1 MHVNLLISGN
11 SVPAVGGG
19 KFVRKNP
26 ISKVVVTTAAAAKK
40 EDVDNAVEAA
50 AEAFKTWSKTGP
62 TARRSILLK
71 IADEFERSVADFM
84 GKAHEETGATKM
96 WLGFNVKVAAG
107 MIREAAAMTTQIK
120 GEVIPSDKP
129 GSTAMAVRRPVGVLV
144 GMAPWNAPIILAVRA
159 CVMPI
164 ACGNTVVLK
173 ASERCP
179 GTHRMIAEVFQKG
192 GLPDGVLN
200 VITHSAED
208 APEVVTSLI
217 AHPKVKRIN
226 FTGSTPVGKII
237 AAEAAKCLKPVLL
250 ELGGKAP
257 MLVLKDANVDAAVN
271 AAAFGAYMNQG
282 QICMST
288 ERLIVDERI
297 ADEFVEKFAAKA
309 ASLSFGDGTSGD
321 VVIGSVVDEDILDRV
336 RVLVDDARNKGA
348 VIACGEVPVSGT
360 VMGATIVDWVTK
372 DMSIYGQESFG
383 PVVAV
388 IRARDADHA
397 IELANDSDF
406 GLAASVFATD
416 INEAIRVANSIDSG
430 ICHINGPTVFDEA
443 QMPFGGIKDSGYG
456 KFGGQQGVE
465 QFTELRWLTIEDPNQ
480 HYPF

>member
-1 MHVNLLISGN
+1 MNVNLLIGGK
-11 SVPAVGGG
+11 SVPAIDGGE
-19 KFVRKNP
+19 FVRKNP
-26 ISKVVVTTAAAAKK
+26 ISKDVVTTAAAAKK
-40 EDVDNAVEAA
+40 ADVDQAVEAA

-62 TARRSILLK
+62 TERRSILLK
-71 IADEFERSVADFM
+71 VADEFDKAVASFM
-84 GKAHEETGATKM
+84 AKASEETGATDM

-120 GEVIPSDKP
+120 GEVIPGDKP
-129 GSTAMAVRRPVGVLV
+129 GSTSMAVRQPVGVLA

-179 GTHRMIAEVFQKG
+179 GTHRMIAEIFQKG

-200 VITHSAED
+200 VITHAAED

-217 AHPKVKRIN
+217 AHPEVKRIN
-226 FTGSTPVGKII
+226 FTGSTHVGKII
-237 AAEAAKCLKPVLL
+237 AAEAAKYLKPVLL

-271 AAAFGAYMNQG
+271 AAVFGAFMNQG

-288 ERLIVDERI
+288 ERLIVDESI
-297 ADEFVEKFAAKA
+297 ADEFVEKVSAKA
-309 ASLSFGDGTSGD
+309 ASLPFGDGTSGA
-321 VVIGSVVDEDILDRV
+321 VVLGSVVDEDILDRV
-336 RVLVDDARNKGA
+336 RGLVDDAQSKGA
-348 VIACGEVPVSGT
+348 VITCGEVPASGT
-360 VMGATIVDWVTK
+360 VMGATVIDHVT
-372 DMSIYGQESFG
+372 DEMDIYSQESFG
-383 PVVAV
+383 PVVSV

-397 IELANDSDF
+397 IELANDCDF
-406 GLAASVFATD
+406 GLAAAVFATD
-416 INEAIRVANSIDSG
+416 INEAIRVAGSIDSG

-443 QMPFGGIKDSGYG
+443 QMPFGGVKDSGMG
-456 KFGGQQGVE
+456 HFGGQQGVE
-465 QFTELRWLTIEDPNQ
+465 QFTQLRWLTIEDPHQ